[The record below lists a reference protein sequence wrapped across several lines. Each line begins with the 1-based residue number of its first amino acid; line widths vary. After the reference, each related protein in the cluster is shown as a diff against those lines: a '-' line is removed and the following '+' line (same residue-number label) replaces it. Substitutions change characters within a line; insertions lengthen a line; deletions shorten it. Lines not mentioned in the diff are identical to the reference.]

1 MKILSYKPEGY
12 LPGIILDR
20 DSEKFE
26 ISGKTCPEDAVEF
39 YEPVFDWLEEY
50 SENPLKNTIF
60 DFRLTYYN
68 TVSSKILMMVM
79 MRLEEISESGN
90 NVKIRWFYPED
101 DEDMEEAGEDYEGV
115 TAAESFHGLG
125 WCAFKENW
133 DICYGKYWY
142 DDVLA
147 KKYANQKW

>member
-101 DEDMEEAGEDYEGV
+101 DEDMEEAGEDYEGMLELDFEMIAYKDE
-115 TAAESFHGLG
+115 TSMNGDLT
-125 WCAFKENW
+125 
-133 DICYGKYWY
+133 DSII
-142 DDVLA
+142 DSLL
-147 KKYANQKW
+147 

>member
-39 YEPVFDWLEEY
+39 YEPVFEWLEEY

-101 DEDMEEAGEDYEGV
+101 DEDMEEAGEDYEGMLELDFEMIAYKDE
-115 TAAESFHGLG
+115 TSMNGDLT
-125 WCAFKENW
+125 
-133 DICYGKYWY
+133 DSII
-142 DDVLA
+142 DSLL
-147 KKYANQKW
+147 